1 MSTPEER
8 QARALAIET
17 AFEAQKT
24 DGKTMSRIEKAGSDI
39 LDELNDP
46 SHKRLQAFIREV
58 SIENNP
64 NKVMQRYAST
74 WLRSTVGLRAEIEKM
89 TGVKQNSLKL
99 VSDQD
104 GKHA

>member
-1 MSTPEER
+1 MSTKTER
-8 QARALAIET
+8 QARAKAIEA
-17 AFEAQKT
+17 AFKAQKT
-24 DGKTMSRIEKAGSDI
+24 DVKTMSRIEKAGSDI

-46 SHKRLQAFIREV
+46 SLKRLQAFIQEV

-74 WLRSTVGLRAEIEKM
+74 WLRSTVGLRTEIEKM
-89 TGVKQNSLKL
+89 MAAKQNRLKL

-104 GKHA
+104 VKQA

>member
-1 MSTPEER
+1 MSTKTER
-8 QARALAIET
+8 QARAKAIEA
-17 AFEAQKT
+17 AFKAQKT
-24 DGKTMSRIEKAGSDI
+24 DVKTMSRIEKAGSDI

-46 SHKRLQAFIREV
+46 SLKRLQAFIQEV

-74 WLRSTVGLRAEIEKM
+74 WLRSTVGLRTEIEKM
-89 TGVKQNSLKL
+89 MGVKQNRLKL